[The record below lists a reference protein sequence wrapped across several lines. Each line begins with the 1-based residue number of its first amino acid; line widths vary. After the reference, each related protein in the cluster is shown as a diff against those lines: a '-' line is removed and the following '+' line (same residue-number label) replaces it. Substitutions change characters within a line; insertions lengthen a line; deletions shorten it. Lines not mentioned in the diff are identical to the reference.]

1 MDNLSKLDFDV
12 SYGTNFSSDEA
23 NLIDVYECKKS
34 QKEEVKEDDK
44 FVSFSANL
52 IKCFKSKIK
61 ESPAKLRVDSLIDTY
76 KAAEETYDKKTDY
89 TLSEWCMANVN
100 RFLGIAEGR
109 DFSLEEL
116 EVNKEE
122 IKKDLEKYN
131 LNLDFE
137 SVDELYIETRKEAIN
152 QAIASQWMEF

>member
-1 MDNLSKLDFDV
+1 
-12 SYGTNFSSDEA
+12 
-23 NLIDVYECKKS
+23 
-34 QKEEVKEDDK
+34 
-44 FVSFSANL
+44 
-52 IKCFKSKIK
+52 
-61 ESPAKLRVDSLIDTY
+61 
-76 KAAEETYDKKTDY
+76 
-89 TLSEWCMANVN
+89 MANVN

>member
-1 MDNLSKLDFDV
+1 MGNLDRLDFDISGDAFPQEKNV
-12 SYGTNFSSDEA
+12 KIIDIYSTSSEKSKEENAIDKYVVFSS
-23 NLIDVYECKKS
+23 
-34 QKEEVKEDDK
+34 
-44 FVSFSANL
+44 NL
-52 IKCFKSKIK
+52 IKCFKSKLK
-61 ESPAKLRVDSLIDTY
+61 DSSARLRVDSLIKAY
-76 KAAEETYDKKTDY
+76 KAAEDTYNKDDKHS
-89 TLSEWCMANVN
+89 LSLWCMANVN